1 MKPIRPNV
9 LLPFLAAVA
18 LAFPSCGLSV
28 RESNEI
34 KTNGFLTDNCYQA
47 ILEIE
52 PEDGSRGLVA
62 RRESAYLRAKNVNV
76 KELAIHN
83 LADYCIDNQAKN
95 AIKDKNKKEAFPAEA
110 KNELI
115 KKLRGY
121 VIGGS
126 IAFVYYNEKG
136 SMIIGYRIFRP
147 GFKKKVASIINP
159 PVEQKQE
166 AAISTQG
173 AKS

>member
-1 MKPIRPNV
+1 M
-9 LLPFLAAVA
+9 PFLAALA
-18 LAFPSCGLSV
+18 LALASCGLSV
-28 RESNEI
+28 RESHEI

-47 ILEIE
+47 LLEIE
-52 PEDGSRGLVA
+52 PEEGSRGLVA
-62 RRESAYLRAKNVNV
+62 RRESAYLRAKNVNM
-76 KELAIHN
+76 KELAVRN
-83 LADYCIDNQAKN
+83 LADYCLDSQLKTGT
-95 AIKDKNKKEAFPAEA
+95 KDKNRKDAVPAETRT
-110 KNELI
+110 ELV
-115 KKLRGY
+115 KKLKGY

-147 GFKKKVASIINP
+147 GFKKKVAGFINP

-166 AAISTQG
+166 AATTPQG